1 MKVRAIKEYNDL
13 QKKRL
18 VKVGEEFEVS
28 AERGKELLNAKVA
41 EEIVAEA
48 PAETPAEAPKAPTK
62 KAPKKKEA

>member
-13 QKKRL
+13 EKMRL

-28 AERGKELLNAKVA
+28 EERGKTLLKASVA
-41 EEIVAEA
+41 EEIPTEAPAEA
-48 PAETPAEAPKAPTK
+48 PAETPKK

>member
-1 MKVRAIKEYNDL
+1 MKVRVIKEYNDL

-28 AERGKELLNAKVA
+28 AERGKALLKATVA
-41 EEIVAEA
+41 EEIPAEA
-48 PAETPAEAPKAPTK
+48 PAETPAEAPKK

>member
-1 MKVRAIKEYNDL
+1 MKVKAIKEYNDL

-28 AERGKELLNAKVA
+28 AERGKILLSASVVEEIPA
-41 EEIVAEA
+41 EEA
-48 PAETPAEAPKAPTK
+48 PTDAPKK